1 MIKML
6 SLKQWHGLLNF
17 ELEKQCIDIFYSEN
31 FLVFLNTYGQYH
43 NLVMQKKNL
52 VIPAKE
58 NKYGNRCKT
67 SSIVLV

>member
-1 MIKML
+1 MTD
-6 SLKQWHGLLNF
+6 LLDF

-31 FLVFLNTYGQYH
+31 FLVFLNTCRQYH

-58 NKYGNRCKT
+58 KKYGNSCKT
-67 SSIVLV
+67 SLIVLV